1 MEQSRSSSR
10 NKTPLRAALEQAA
23 PAPRTSPSSAVDRAG
38 DMVGGGP
45 IDTLARRLHYTPHH
59 SCHNVGSSKKI
70 TSLQASPGKPGSH
83 KHGRN
88 CQMRT
93 AIILTAT
100 LVSCGLCSSAGAQ
113 QADMTFFI
121 TSVGSGKG
129 GDLRGLAGADAHC
142 QALAQT
148 AGAGNKTWRAYL
160 STNGRGGAN
169 AVNARDRIGN
179 GPWQNAKGAVV
190 AASVADLHG
199 DNTKMGKANAL
210 DEMGRP
216 IKVRGDSPV
225 MHDILTGSDKDGRA
239 FPPNM
244 DLTCSN
250 WTSSS
255 FGVAMLGHADRE
267 GNPPV
272 AGSQNLAAYAETAHS
287 WNAAHTSRG
296 CSQPD
301 LIATG
306 GNGLF
311 YCFAVR

>member
-1 MEQSRSSSR
+1 
-10 NKTPLRAALEQAA
+10 
-23 PAPRTSPSSAVDRAG
+23 
-38 DMVGGGP
+38 
-45 IDTLARRLHYTPHH
+45 LA
-59 SCHNVGSSKKI
+59 
-70 TSLQASPGKPGSH
+70 
-83 KHGRN
+83 
-88 CQMRT
+88 
-93 AIILTAT
+93 
-100 LVSCGLCSSAGAQ
+100 
-113 QADMTFFI
+113 F
-121 TSVGSGKG
+121 
-129 GDLRGLAGADAHC
+129 
-142 QALAQT
+142 
-148 AGAGNKTWRAYL
+148 
-160 STNGRGGAN
+160 
-169 AVNARDRIGN
+169 GN
-179 GPWQNAKGAVV
+179 GPWQNAKGSVV
-190 AASVADLHG
+190 ATSVADLHS

-225 MHDILTGSDKDGRA
+225 MHDIMTGSDRDGRA
-239 FPPNM
+239 YPPNM
-244 DLTCSN
+244 DLTCNN

-272 AGSQNLAAYAETAHS
+272 AGSQNVAAYLEGAHS